1 MMRENQHSDRLK
13 QIIEERMKGCD
24 PPSTEELWER
34 FKARLE
40 ERRRTRLSGR
50 LLLGFA
56 MAGTAA
62 LLILVLIGFSVFPA
76 QLRAITDKVVAFK
89 TTLTESGD
97 KLTLTG
103 KGKNVL
109 PPLTNQKPYTLKQLK
124 EKAPFS
130 VRLPACI
137 PKGYRLVGHTGEDV
151 SGSLVRITSRY
162 EANGKF
168 ITVEQ
173 CGSETPG
180 GDRAFDPGDYKI
192 TELKICGAKG
202 TLVERKKD
210 DWLSL
215 SWNQGEVFYRI
226 SGCMLP
232 KEALKMAES
241 MKEI

>member
-13 QIIEERMKGCD
+13 QIIDERMKGCD
-24 PPSTEELWER
+24 PPGTEELWER

-50 LLLGFA
+50 LLRLA
-56 MAGTAA
+56 AAGTAA
-62 LLILVLIGFSVFPA
+62 LLILVFIGFSVFPA
-76 QLRAITDKVVAFK
+76 QLRAITDKVAAFK
-89 TTLTESGD
+89 TTFTEGGD
-97 KLTLTG
+97 KLILTG

-109 PPLTNQKPYTLKQLK
+109 PTLTNQKFYTLEQIKK
-124 EKAPFS
+124 KAPFP
-130 VRLPACI
+130 VHLPAYI
-137 PKGYRLVGHTGEDV
+137 PEGYRLVGHTGEEA

-162 EANGKF
+162 EAEGKF

-180 GDRAFDPGDYKI
+180 GDRVFNPGAYKI
-192 TELKICGAKG
+192 TELKVCGAKG

-210 DWLSL
+210 GWFSL
-215 SWNQGEVFYRI
+215 SWNQGNVFYRI
-226 SGCMLP
+226 SGYVSP
-232 KEALKMAES
+232 GGALKMAES